1 MGCEIRLQECSLSVS
16 CCLVLNSL
24 LHKHDLVGDSVS
36 IHRYKKFNVN
46 SFLCVCVC
54 ILCLCV
60 EMNNIRGFYWIHR
73 SIKNDPF
80 APTQSQFELNI
91 ICGNYIHVHER
102 PLANVSVPPNPR
114 SIGDEIQKTKFQIIY
129 VQSALSD
136 SDIINEDPKSVLV

>member
-24 LHKHDLVGDSVS
+24 LHKHDLVDGSVS
-36 IHRYKKFNVN
+36 IHRYKNLMLTHF
-46 SFLCVCVC
+46 CVCACVFCVC
-54 ILCLCV
+54 AWKWTTYVAFIEYIGLL
-60 EMNNIRGFYWIHR
+60 
-73 SIKNDPF
+73 KNDPF

-136 SDIINEDPKSVLV
+136 SDIIMRTQSPC